1 VPEALAARV
10 IGLANLAAG
19 LDIVRIDETA
29 KVDIIEMGRLYY
41 DTGER
46 LGLDALRG
54 STRAMP
60 VSNHW
65 QSLAAAALLDDFY
78 ALQRDIVQKVLTES
92 DGKGNHRLEAWM
104 TRRQQAVGRAQE
116 MIAEIGRAGPAD
128 LAMLTVASRQLRALT
143 TG

>member
-1 VPEALAARV
+1 VA
-10 IGLANLAAG
+10 LANLAAG
-19 LDIVRIDETA
+19 LDIVRIDEAT
-29 KVDIIEMGRLYY
+29 KVDVVEMGRLYY

-60 VSNHW
+60 VSTSW
-65 QSLAAAALLDDFY
+65 QSLAAAAMLDDFY
-78 ALQRDIVQKVLTES
+78 ALQRDIVQRVLAES
-92 DGKGNHRLEAWM
+92 DGVGNHRLEAWM
-104 TRRQQAVGRAQE
+104 ARRQEAVGRIQE

-143 TG
+143 AN

>member
-1 VPEALAARV
+1 MAAFHQLAETRPWGEFTDEEWQRLVAFAGPDLIPVDAQLKTFFDERKAPFLEAQVPEDLAARV
-10 IGLANLAAG
+10 TGLANLAAG

-54 STRAMP
+54 STRAMS

-65 QSLAAAALLDDFY
+65 QSLAAEVEQWIRERT
-78 ALQRDIVQKVLTES
+78 QRD
-92 DGKGNHRLEAWM
+92 
-104 TRRQQAVGRAQE
+104 
-116 MIAEIGRAGPAD
+116 GP
-128 LAMLTVASRQLRALT
+128 
-143 TG
+143 